1 MRRECAPILG
11 RPVAC
16 RTWCTCAKPVP
27 PEHLSLRSFRTER
40 DLVSS
45 SWICW
50 MCAVW
55 QLQELSHEAE
65 TFLFLSCPLENRYC
79 WFAQSVCVC
88 VCVPPEWVSFL
99 VFVCFCGFCNI
110 HSIPQPCL
118 QETRKPGKICGTS
131 SGSRRMS
138 RSSAKS
144 KSPMTT
150 LRSFRWCPISS
161 GTESSQS
168 CQSILIA
175 KIDDRYR
182 KYIEKM
188 LNTYRILQ
196 NICCWSVYK
205 LPQSLVEHI
214 PLMFLIFHGAPGA
227 SSMIQV
233 CIEHGHWH
241 LI

>member
-27 PEHLSLRSFRTER
+27 PEHLSLRILPNRKRSGE
-40 DLVSS
+40 
-45 SWICW
+45 
-50 MCAVW
+50 
-55 QLQELSHEAE
+55 
-65 TFLFLSCPLENRYC
+65 LFLNLLDVRGLTVARALTWSRNLFVSFMSVGKQILLNCPK
-79 WFAQSVCVC
+79 CVC
-88 VCVPPEWVSFL
+88 VCPPNGFL
-99 VFVCFCGFCNI
+99 FWFLYGFWKACNI

-118 QETRKPGKICGTS
+118 QETREPGKICGTS
-131 SGSRRMS
+131 SGSRPMS

-196 NICCWSVYK
+196 KICCWTVYK

>member
-1 MRRECAPILG
+1 MRLSAFTIFYWSFTVMRRECAPILG

-27 PEHLSLRSFRTER
+27 LEHLSLRSFRTER

-55 QLQELSHEAE
+55 QLQDLSHEAE

-79 WFAQSVCVC
+79 WFAQNVCVCVFVCVCVCFC

-99 VFVCFCGFCNI
+99 VFVCICGLQ
-110 HSIPQPCL
+110 HPQPCL

-131 SGSRRMS
+131 SGSRRTS

-168 CQSILIA
+168 CQSILIE

-182 KYIEKM
+182 IYI
-188 LNTYRILQ
+188 YI
-196 NICCWSVYK
+196 IIY
-205 LPQSLVEHI
+205 I
-214 PLMFLIFHGAPGA
+214 
-227 SSMIQV
+227 
-233 CIEHGHWH
+233 
-241 LI
+241 